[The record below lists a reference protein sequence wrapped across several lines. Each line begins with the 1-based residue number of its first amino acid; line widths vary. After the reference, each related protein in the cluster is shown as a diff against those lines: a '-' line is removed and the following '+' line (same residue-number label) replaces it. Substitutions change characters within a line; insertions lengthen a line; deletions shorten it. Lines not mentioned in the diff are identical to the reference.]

1 MPMRAKFKGFP
12 TKRSTIEL
20 GKKMAL
26 SQDLA
31 GFARVSLARQLCFH

>member
-1 MPMRAKFKGFP
+1 MPIRTKFKGFP
-12 TKRSTIEL
+12 TKRSATEL

-31 GFARVSLARQLCFH
+31 GFARISLARQLCFQ